1 MKRHLSLSGLAIC
14 TTMCGLTGS
23 AYASPGAGSPP
34 VPEFLASHDI
44 GSAAI
49 KVQMVDDDVLA
60 NQTGKYAGATMISG
74 FVLNVLSRWELP
86 NGANALAQG
95 TLSAVQNAAG
105 QMVSTVNTHAHVNDD
120 GPGHTGANPN
130 AQANDGGPGHT
141 GANPNAHANDGGP
154 GHTGANPN
162 AHANGGQ
169 SVSVNGVSQVT
180 QVAGDR
186 NIGANSALIDF
197 NNNVASPAGTAT
209 APSAAASNSAGSI
222 KAGISFGSNGVSVAL
237 QTPAGLATQTI
248 TPGNGQ
254 IAQLLQIAGNNQQVA
269 NLLQLH
275 LQTQQMSAAMIR
287 QLGVL
292 QALQNS
298 RR

>member
-1 MKRHLSLSGLAIC
+1 MKHHLSQLGLAIC
-14 TTMCGLTGS
+14 ATMCGLTS
-23 AYASPGAGSPP
+23 NVFASESAGSPP

-44 GSAAI
+44 DSAAI

-74 FVLNVLSRWELP
+74 FVLNVLSQWQLP
-86 NGANALAQG
+86 NGVTALAQG
-95 TLSAVQNAAG
+95 TLSAVQNAVG
-105 QMVSTVNTHAHVNDD
+105 QVSTTVNTLASVTGGGAGNS
-120 GPGHTGANPN
+120 GANPN
-130 AQANDGGPGHT
+130 AQAN
-141 GANPNAHANDGGP
+141 
-154 GHTGANPN
+154 
-162 AHANGGQ
+162 GGQ
-169 SVSVNGVSQVT
+169 SISVNGVSQIT

-186 NIGANSALIDF
+186 NAGSNSAIIDF
-197 NNNVASPAGTAT
+197 NNSAVTLAGTAN
-209 APSAAASNSAGSI
+209 APSAAASNSTGSI
-222 KAGISFGSNGVSVAL
+222 KAGISFGSNGITVAL

-269 NLLQLH
+269 NALQLH

-292 QALQNS
+292 QALQN

>member
-1 MKRHLSLSGLAIC
+1 MKRHLSQLGLAIC
-14 TTMCGLTGS
+14 STVCGLTSS

-34 VPEFLASHDI
+34 VPEFLASRDI
-44 GSAAI
+44 DSAAI
-49 KVQMVDDDVLA
+49 KVQMVDDEVLA
-60 NQTGKYAGATMISG
+60 NQTGKYAGGTMISG
-74 FVLNVLSRWELP
+74 FVLNVISQWQLP

-95 TLSAVQNAAG
+95 TLAAVQSAAG
-105 QMVSTVNTHAHVNDD
+105 QLVGTVNTLARVND
-120 GPGHTGANPN
+120 GGFGNAGANPN
-130 AQANDGGPGHT
+130 AQAN
-141 GANPNAHANDGGP
+141 
-154 GHTGANPN
+154 
-162 AHANGGQ
+162 GGQ
-169 SVSVNGVSQVT
+169 SISVNGVSQVT

-186 NIGANSALIDF
+186 NIGANSALVDF
-197 NNNVASPAGTAT
+197 NNNAVSPTSAAN
-209 APSAAASNSAGSI
+209 APSAAASNSTGSI
-222 KAGISFGSNGVSVAL
+222 KAGISFGSSGVSVVL

-269 NLLQLH
+269 NQLQLH

-292 QALQNS
+292 QALQNA

>member
-1 MKRHLSLSGLAIC
+1 MKRHLSQLGLAIC
-14 TTMCGLTGS
+14 TTMCSLTS
-23 AYASPGAGSPP
+23 NAFASEAAGSPP
-34 VPEFLASHDI
+34 VPEFLAAHDI
-44 GSAAI
+44 DSAAI

-74 FVLNVLSRWELP
+74 FVLSVLSQWQLP
-86 NGANALAQG
+86 NGVTALAQG

-105 QMVSTVNTHAHVNDD
+105 QVSTAVNTLASVTGGGSGNS
-120 GPGHTGANPN
+120 GANPN
-130 AQANDGGPGHT
+130 AQAN
-141 GANPNAHANDGGP
+141 
-154 GHTGANPN
+154 
-162 AHANGGQ
+162 GGQ
-169 SVSVNGVSQVT
+169 SISVNGVSQVT

-186 NIGANSALIDF
+186 NAGSNSAIIDF
-197 NNNVASPAGTAT
+197 NNSAVTLTGTAN
-209 APSAAASNSAGSI
+209 APSAAASNSTGSI
-222 KAGISFGSNGVSVAL
+222 KAGISFGSNGISVAL
-237 QTPAGLATQTI
+237 QTPAGFATQTI

-269 NLLQLH
+269 NALQLH

-292 QALQNS
+292 QALQN